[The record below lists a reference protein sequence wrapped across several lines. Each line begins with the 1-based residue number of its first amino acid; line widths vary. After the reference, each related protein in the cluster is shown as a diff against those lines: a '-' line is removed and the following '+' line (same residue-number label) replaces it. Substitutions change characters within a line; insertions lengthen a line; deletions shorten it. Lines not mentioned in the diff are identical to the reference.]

1 MDKNAKKIRF
11 TGIQQLR
18 TFLKTV
24 LGAEY
29 ACVKVKNSV
38 SGKTWTV
45 QAFSKDPSKG
55 SRGKKPYETTVR
67 KNAETNVTNLVNYVT
82 RSINGKL

>member
-1 MDKNAKKIRF
+1 MDKNSKKIRF
-11 TGIQQLR
+11 RGIQQLR
-18 TFLKTV
+18 TFLKTS

-29 ACVKVKNSV
+29 SCVKVKNSK
-38 SGKTWTV
+38 SGKSWTV

-55 SRGKKPYETTVR
+55 TRGKNPYETTVR
-67 KNAETNVTNLVNYVT
+67 KDAETNVTNLVNYVT